1 MAVRVGRVCVSS
13 DLTSAISS
21 YESRP
26 DVTPYHQADPDIT
39 CVNMGVI
46 FLFMQLSRILIGCS
60 LLSQRYCKLI
70 G

>member
-46 FLFMQLSRILIGCS
+46 LLYIGNSR
-60 LLSQRYCKLI
+60 
-70 G
+70 

>member
-1 MAVRVGRVCVSS
+1 MAVRVGRVCVLS

-46 FLFMQLSRILIGCS
+46 LLYIGNSR
-60 LLSQRYCKLI
+60 
-70 G
+70 